1 MSFEKHTD
9 SGLAEKNSQSAA
21 SEKTLGRRNTKPKPD
36 LIAELVAEGRRHQ
49 AQAALADDLSPAP
62 DAPERVPPRG
72 PPFLPLRLLTKP
84 EVLLVAG
91 GVSYPT
97 LWSWMRAGTF
107 PRARV
112 VGGKSMWRSDEVQ
125 AWLDAFPVRPL
136 KGDATPDKS
145 DNSKK
150 MG

>member
-1 MSFEKHTD
+1 MSRDHRLPIVAVEIPQASLSQKAIGRKD
-9 SGLAEKNSQSAA
+9 SKSKTSLTGELAAEN
-21 SEKTLGRRNTKPKPD
+21 TRRET
-36 LIAELVAEGRRHQ
+36 
-49 AQAALADDLSPAP
+49 QAALADDLSPPPHAP
-62 DAPERVPPRG
+62 ASAPPRG
-72 PPFLPLRLLTKP
+72 LLSLPLRLLTKP

-125 AWLDAFPVRPL
+125 AWLDALPVRPL
-136 KGDATPDKS
+136 KGDAAPDKS
-145 DNSKK
+145 GILKK